1 MAHPQQMFFIANVA
15 QHLAPYFSGKK
26 VLEVGS
32 LNING
37 SVRQFFKDCDYL
49 GLDIA
54 EGKDV
59 DLVCKGED
67 YGAPASSFDT
77 VISSEM
83 FEHNKNYVKCWM
95 NMIRMMKEDGLLLF
109 TCATTGRRQHGT
121 TKFSPE
127 FSPLTV
133 AAGGDYYKNLVESDF
148 TSVLS
153 MDMFFSA
160 WSFFEDRTFQD
171 IYFMGVGVDA
181 SDEVKAK
188 AQALINGFKEYYYKK
203 NVLGEY

>member
-1 MAHPQQMFFIANVA
+1 MSHSQQMFFISNLAT
-15 QHLAPYFSGKK
+15 HLAPYFNGKK

-37 SVRQFFKDCDYL
+37 SVRQFFKGCDYL

-54 EGKDV
+54 EGKEV

-67 YGAPASSFDT
+67 FGAPANYFDT

-83 FEHNKNYVKCWM
+83 FEHNMNYVKCWM

-121 TKFSPE
+121 TKFNPE
-127 FSPLTV
+127 FSPLSSAT
-133 AAGGDYYKNLVESDF
+133 GNDYYKNLVESDF
-148 TSVLS
+148 SSVIS
-153 MDMFFSA
+153 MDTFFSVWA
-160 WSFFEDRTFQD
+160 FFDDFTFRD
-171 IYFMGVGVDA
+171 IYFMGVGKSA
-181 SDEVKAK
+181 TEETKSKA
-188 AQALINGFKEYYYKK
+188 LGLVNSFKDFYYKR
-203 NVLGEY
+203 NILGEY